1 MKIGLQSKTQVKNGV
16 IQSYWFENESIG
28 LPKTLFHRVT
38 LPLTEFDS
46 GLGYDEQPT
55 KTEIIL
61 DWYKL
66 DLSSPSRLDGMNLS
80 HSIYT
85 DAEGS
90 VYIGRA
96 HNWCDVKELI
106 ITKNEDGSFKVSGT
120 IFIEF
125 DNEGVGENES
135 FTFQTCCEYIE
146 T

>member
-28 LPKTLFHRVT
+28 LPKTFFHRVT
-38 LPLTEFDS
+38 LPLAEFYS
-46 GLGYDEQPT
+46 GLDYDEQPT

-80 HSIYT
+80 HSIYK

-90 VYIGRA
+90 VYIGCA
-96 HNWCDVKELI
+96 HNWCDV
-106 ITKNEDGSFKVSGT
+106 
-120 IFIEF
+120 
-125 DNEGVGENES
+125 
-135 FTFQTCCEYIE
+135 
-146 T
+146 

>member
-46 GLGYDEQPT
+46 GLDYDEQPT

-80 HSIYT
+80 HSIYK

-90 VYIGRA
+90 VYIGCA

-106 ITKNEDGSFKVSGT
+106 ITKNEDESFKVSGT
-120 IFIEF
+120 IFVEF
-125 DNEGVGENES
+125 ENEGVGENES
-135 FTFQTCCEYIE
+135 FIFQTCCEYIE